1 MKYNPKVKLLILYFY
16 DSVSADNVNRSNL
29 STMFTVFWQLYLSP
43 SFIHTSGASVDGI
56 YNGCGV
62 EVKCPISLK
71 DEDLNKLTSKQL
83 KRWNVVEKIDKNKTP
98 LNPTGLTLKESHAYY
113 TQCQIQMEVLGF
125 DMTYFVL

>member
-1 MKYNPKVKLLILYFY
+1 MVFEKK
-16 DSVSADNVNRSNL
+16 NRSNL
-29 STMFTVFWQLYLSP
+29 STICKKYQCLLFFDCYKYLCN

-71 DEDLNKLTSKQL
+71 DEDLNKLTNKQL
-83 KRWNVVEKIDKNKTP
+83 KRWKVVEKIDKNKTP
-98 LNPTGLTLKESHAYY
+98 LNPSGLTLKESHAYY
-113 TQCQIQMEVLGF
+113 TQCQIQMEVLGL

>member
-1 MKYNPKVKLLILYFY
+1 MNE
-16 DSVSADNVNRSNL
+16 NC
-29 STMFTVFWQLYLSP
+29 FWLLYLCT

-71 DEDLNKLTSKQL
+71 DEDLNKLTNKQL
-83 KRWNVVEKIDKNKTP
+83 KRWNVVDKIDKNKTP
-98 LNPTGLTLKESHAYY
+98 LNPTGLTLKKTHAYY
-113 TQCQIQMEVLGF
+113 TQCQIQMEVLGL